1 MRDLIALYRELLD
14 AYPPG
19 ARHFLNRY
27 AATLG
32 ALAVFDAAALGLLA
46 LVIGPVAS
54 GYPVSLPII
63 GEIGDVGVLIA
74 MGCIVLLTLS
84 KGAASVWTLYWAT
97 RHSARYELELGQR
110 LFRSYMQAPWITRLN
125 KNSADIVRL
134 TDTGVSQAVTS
145 YSMQGATLIG
155 EAFTLTTIVV
165 VLGIA
170 QPAIGAV
177 TLVYLGSLGFVLYF
191 WIQRRSREA
200 GRVNIRTSL
209 YTSRLITEM
218 VGAMKEL
225 TLRGKNAEVEQV
237 IRNSRSHTV
246 RARANAQFLGQLPRF
261 VLEAGIIGG
270 FVLVGA
276 VGFWT
281 GGAPGAMTGV
291 ALFGLAG
298 FRMAPS
304 VVRFQVVTSTMA
316 NNRDAAR
323 RILDEIRDSER
334 ALSSARASEEV
345 MLPPSPHVL
354 RVNDISFRYPS
365 ASTNAV
371 DHVSIDIEFGKTTAL
386 VGASGSGKSTMVD
399 LLLGLLT
406 PSDGQILV
414 DDTPLSHATT
424 AWRKRVGY
432 VPQDV
437 SLFDATV
444 AQNVALCWDDSFDR
458 DRVRSAL
465 DQAQM
470 LESVEARAGGLDAH
484 VGERG
489 LGVSGGQRQ
498 RLGIARALYAD
509 PAVLVLDE
517 ATSALDTATES
528 AVTESLHAL
537 HGEVTLIVV
546 AHRLATVKD
555 ADQIAFMREGQLI
568 AVGTFDY
575 LVNEVPDFAQQ
586 AALAGLLE
594 RGVSPLDT
602 SKTDA
607 RRDEP
612 TRE

>member
-1 MRDLIALYRELLD
+1 LRDLIALYRELLD

-27 AATLG
+27 AVTLS
-32 ALAVFDAAALGLLA
+32 ALAVFDAAALALLA

-54 GYPVSLPII
+54 GNPVSLPLI

-97 RHSARYELELGQR
+97 RRSARIELELGMR
-110 LFRSYMQAPWITRLN
+110 LFGSYMRAPWIARLN
-125 KNSADIVRL
+125 KNSADIVRF
-134 TDTGVSQAVTS
+134 TDSSVSQSVTG
-145 YSMQGATLIG
+145 YSMPGATLVG
-155 EAFTLTTIVV
+155 EAVTLTTIVV

-170 QPAIGAV
+170 YPAIGAV
-177 TLVYLGSLGFVLYF
+177 TVVYLGALGLVLYF
-191 WIQRRSREA
+191 WIQRRAREA

-225 TLRGKNAEVEQV
+225 TLRGKNAEIEDV
-237 IRNSRSHTV
+237 IRSSRSQTV

-276 VGFWT
+276 VGFLT
-281 GGAPGAMTGV
+281 GGASGAMTGV

-304 VVRFQVVTSTMA
+304 VVRFQTVTSTMA
-316 NNRDAAR
+316 VNRAHAR
-323 RILDEIRDSER
+323 RILDEIRDSEM
-334 ALSSARASEEV
+334 AASSASASEEV
-345 MLPPSPHVL
+345 TLPRSPHVL
-354 RVNDISFRYPS
+354 SVDDVSFRYPS
-365 ASTNAV
+365 ASGNAV
-371 DHVSIDIEFGKTTAL
+371 DHVSLDIEFGKTTAL

-414 DDTPLSHATT
+414 DDTPLNHATT
-424 AWRKRVGY
+424 AWRARVGY

-458 DRVRSAL
+458 DRVRHAL
-465 DQAQM
+465 EQAQL

-498 RLGIARALYAD
+498 RLGIARALYAE
-509 PAVLVLDE
+509 PTVLVLDE

-528 AVTESLHAL
+528 AVTDSLHAL
-537 HGEVTLIVV
+537 HGDVTLIVV

-555 ADQIAFMREGQLI
+555 ADQIAFMREGKI
-568 AVGTFDY
+568 VAHGTFAH
-575 LVNEVPDFAQQ
+575 LVREVPDFARQ
-586 AALAGLLE
+586 ASLAGLL
-594 RGVSPLDT
+594 
-602 SKTDA
+602 
-607 RRDEP
+607 
-612 TRE
+612 